1 MKNGK
6 VSFSS
11 ISSLGDVEGG
21 QMLQKL
27 SSSGIGNER
36 SNIEGNLDQV
46 FPVQDSYVKT
56 SLESD
61 NIIKTT
67 KDVMDKWCPVKQ
79 KNTTIDGYKET
90 IEKNG
95 GINYDSQTNLWYYKP
110 NKYDDIGMIEKEAS
124 SKEEATIK
132 IIEEMKKNDDYNQS
146 FSINTSS
153 NMRKAFRS
161 YY

>member
-1 MKNGK
+1 
-6 VSFSS
+6 
-11 ISSLGDVEGG
+11 
-21 QMLQKL
+21 
-27 SSSGIGNER
+27 
-36 SNIEGNLDQV
+36 
-46 FPVQDSYVKT
+46 
-56 SLESD
+56 
-61 NIIKTT
+61 
-67 KDVMDKWCPVKQ
+67 
-79 KNTTIDGYKET
+79 
-90 IEKNG
+90 
-95 GINYDSQTNLWYYKP
+95 LWYYKP